1 MQHLPV
7 FVRLARQNC
16 LVVGGGAVAERKAA
30 LLRRAGARVTV
41 VSPALTDGLRR
52 LAASGEIVHIP
63 EAFRPA
69 RLAGARLV
77 VAATDDR
84 EANRA
89 VAAAAD
95 ESNVLC
101 NVVDDNEASTFILPA
116 IVDRSPVT
124 IAIGT
129 GGHAPVLA
137 QQLKSMIE
145 AWLPARIGTLAARA
159 GRWRSIVAKRF
170 ATMDERRR
178 FWQRFFDG
186 RIAEHILANRE
197 REAERLVRR
206 ELLDGAPREADT
218 VGEAWIVG
226 AGPGDPGLVTIR
238 AQQLIS
244 RAEVVL
250 YDRLVSKPVL
260 DFARKE
266 AELIP
271 VGKQCGRAVMSQ
283 SGINALLVDRVRRG
297 QRVCRLK
304 GGDPFVFG
312 RGGEEAQALAAAGLP
327 YQVVPGISA
336 ALGCAAYA
344 GIPLTMRGM
353 SGSVTLATAKLD
365 AELTP
370 NWALLARA
378 GQTLALYM
386 GAGSIGETSARL
398 QENGMDGD
406 TPVAVVQHGTT
417 SRQRVLHSTLAEI
430 GTEAQR
436 HGIDAPAMVFIGRTA
451 ALGRDLQWFGGNEA
465 AASSFA
471 GGTAFDDFQALPAPA
486 AIP

>member
-1 MQHLPV
+1 MQHLPI
-7 FVRLARQNC
+7 FVRLERQNC
-16 LVVGGGAVAERKAA
+16 LVVGGGAVAERKVA
-30 LLRRAGARVTV
+30 LLRRAGAWVAV
-41 VSPALTDGLRR
+41 ASPELNAGLRR
-52 LAASGEIVHIP
+52 MVAGGEIVHIA
-63 EAFRPA
+63 ENFRPGL
-69 RLAGARLV
+69 LASTRLV

-89 VAAAAD
+89 VAAAPVD
-95 ESNVLC
+95 TNVLC

-129 GGHAPVLA
+129 GGNAPVLA
-137 QQLKSMIE
+137 QQLKSKVE
-145 AWLPARIGTLAARA
+145 AWLPARIGNLAERA
-159 GRWRSIVAKRF
+159 GRWRDIVAKRF
-170 ATMDERRR
+170 ATIDERRR

-186 RIAEHILANRE
+186 PIAEHILANRE

-206 ELLDGAPREADT
+206 ELLDDAQQATNSR
-218 VGEAWIVG
+218 GEAWIVG

-244 RAEVVL
+244 RAEVIL
-250 YDRLVSKPVL
+250 YDRLVSKPIL
-260 DFARKE
+260 DYARKE

-271 VGKQCGRAVMSQ
+271 VGKQCGRAVMTQ
-283 SGINALLVDRVRRG
+283 DEINALIVDHVRRG

-312 RGGEEAQALAAAGLP
+312 RGGEEVQALAAAGLP

-365 AELTP
+365 ANLTP

-386 GAGSIGETSARL
+386 GAGSIGETAVRL

-417 SRQRVLHSTLAEI
+417 SRQRVLHSTLADI
-430 GTEAQR
+430 GPDAER
-436 HGIDAPAMVFIGRTA
+436 EGVDAPAMVFIGRTA
-451 ALGRDLQWFGGNEA
+451 ALGKQLQWF
-465 AASSFA
+465 A
-471 GGTAFDDFQALPAPA
+471 GDESAGTGYFDDFQALPASA
-486 AIP
+486 AAF